1 MKLLS
6 LSTSLFYLAIGLF
19 SSASHAQNQAQQTL
33 KTGEQVYNH
42 ACVACH
48 STGVASAPKLGDK
61 KAWAPLI
68 AEGQDVLTAHA
79 WVGVRAMPSQGG
91 APDLSMVEF
100 ARGVAWMA
108 SQSGGDWRAPD
119 ADMMKRIGHEAKA
132 RLSIEIKAKQELLN
146 KIDPN

>member
-1 MKLLS
+1 MKLSS
-6 LSTSLFYLAIGLF
+6 LSASLFSVGIALLSQQTY
-19 SSASHAQNQAQQTL
+19 AQNQTNPSL

-68 AEGQDVLTAHA
+68 AEGQDVLTGHA
-79 WVGVRAMPSQGG
+79 WVGVRAMPAQGG
-91 APDLSMVEF
+91 ASDLSMDEF

-119 ADMMKRIGHEAKA
+119 ADMMKRIRREAKA
-132 RLSIEIKAKQELLN
+132 RLIIEIKDKQELLN
-146 KIDPN
+146 KINPN

>member
-1 MKLLS
+1 MP
-6 LSTSLFYLAIGLF
+6 G
-19 SSASHAQNQAQQTL
+19 
-33 KTGEQVYNH
+33 
-42 ACVACH
+42 
-48 STGVASAPKLGDK
+48 
-61 KAWAPLI
+61 
-68 AEGQDVLTAHA
+68 
-79 WVGVRAMPSQGG
+79 WVFVTCQLRVDG